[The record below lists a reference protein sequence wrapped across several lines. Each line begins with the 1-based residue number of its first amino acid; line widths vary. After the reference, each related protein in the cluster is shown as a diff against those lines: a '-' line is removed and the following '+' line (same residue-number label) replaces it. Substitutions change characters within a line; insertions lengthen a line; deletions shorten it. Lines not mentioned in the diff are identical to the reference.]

1 MKERSGMSYQG
12 DNLMSVKRSNR
23 SAALRILHEKGAM
36 SRKRLAESMHLTPA
50 AITKI
55 VGEMIADGLLVEG
68 EMLSSNGAGR
78 REILI
83 DLNTEAA
90 CGLGVLINLRQAIL
104 SATWLDGRV
113 IFSEEVVLDAQAPA
127 EETTKRLSARLLE
140 LVEQHRIRHEAII
153 GLGVAVRGIT
163 SEDGRIVRNSFSALA
178 EMDYPLCEKFEEMT
192 GFPTVMENNVRS
204 LFAAQMF
211 VSRDETAGSQFFIR
225 CGYGI
230 GAALSID
237 GRIWHGVTAQ
247 CAEIGHIPLI
257 RRGGKPCHCGKC
269 GCLET
274 IASPGAMRED
284 AIAILSEKKT
294 PLLWRKYRNRDIED
308 LNVFDVFAAASNGDE
323 GAFEIVDRS
332 IQALG
337 TAIKAVIYLVDPGKI
352 VLYGSL
358 FEDSYYLSRLMSE
371 LQEGVDAR
379 HDVVIEK
386 SKYNQ
391 QLEDRAACLL
401 AVQNFID
408 NGGIRT

>member
-1 MKERSGMSYQG
+1 MSYQG

-36 SRKRLAESMHLTPA
+36 SRKRLAENMHLTPA

-55 VGEMIADGLLVEG
+55 VGEMISDGLLSEG
-68 EMLSSNGAGR
+68 EMLTSSNAGR

-104 SATWLDGRV
+104 SAVWLDGRV
-113 IFSEEVVLDAQAPA
+113 IFREEVPLEAAAPA
-127 EETTKRLSARLLE
+127 HRTAESLSARLLQLTKE
-140 LVEQHRIRHEAII
+140 NYIERQSIV
-153 GLGVAVRGIT
+153 GLGLAVRGIT
-163 SEDGRIVRNSFSALA
+163 SEDGRVVRNSFGALA
-178 EMDYPLCEKFEEMT
+178 ETDYPLCEEFETLT
-192 GFPTVMENNVRS
+192 GIPTVMENNVRS

-211 VSRDETAGSQFFIR
+211 LSKDETAGSQFFVR

-237 GRIWHGVTAQ
+237 GKIWHGVTAQ
-247 CAEIGHIPLI
+247 CAEIGHIPVI
-257 RRGGKPCHCGKC
+257 RRGGKPCHCGKS

-274 IASPGAMRED
+274 IASPGAIRDD
-284 AIAILSEKKT
+284 AIAALSEERT
-294 PLLWRKYRNRDIED
+294 PLLWRKYRDRDTEN
-308 LNVFDVFAAASNGDE
+308 LSVFDVFAAASNGDE
-323 GAFEIVDRS
+323 GASAIVDRA

-337 TAIKAVIYLVDPGKI
+337 TAIKSVIYVVDPGKI

-386 SKYNQ
+386 SRYNQ
-391 QLEDRAACLL
+391 QLEDRAASLL

>member
-1 MKERSGMSYQG
+1 MSYKG

-36 SRKRLAESMHLTPA
+36 SRKRLAENMNLTPA

-55 VGEMIADGLLVEG
+55 VGEMIADGLLSEG
-68 EMLSSNGAGR
+68 EMLSSSGAGR

-90 CGLGVLINLRQAIL
+90 CGLGILINLKQAFL
-104 SATWLDGRV
+104 SAVWLDGRV
-113 IFSEEVVLDAQAPA
+113 IFSEEIPLPPRAPAAQAA
-127 EETTKRLSARLLE
+127 RILSERLMQLTEENGISRE
-140 LVEQHRIRHEAII
+140 LVI

-163 SEDGRIVRNSFSALA
+163 SEDGRIVRNSFGALA
-178 EMDYPLCEKFEEMT
+178 ETDYPLCEEFEKLT

-204 LFAAQMF
+204 LFAAHMF
-211 VSRDETAGSQFFIR
+211 VSRDETSGSQFFIR

-237 GRIWHGVTAQ
+237 GKIWHGVTAQ
-247 CAEIGHIPLI
+247 CAEIGHIPVI
-257 RRGGKPCHCGKC
+257 RRGGKPCHCGKS

-274 IASPGAMRED
+274 IASPGSIRED
-284 AIAILSEKKT
+284 AIAMLSEKDT
-294 PLLWRKYRNRDIED
+294 PLLWRKYRNRDTES

-323 GAFEIVDRS
+323 GASAIVDRA

-337 TAIKAVIYLVDPGKI
+337 SAIKAVIYLVDPGKI

-358 FEDSYYLSRLMSE
+358 FEDSYYLSRLVSE
-371 LQEGVDAR
+371 LQEGVDTR
-379 HDVVIEK
+379 HDVIIEK

-408 NGGIRT
+408 NGGIR

>member
-1 MKERSGMSYQG
+1 MSYQG

-36 SRKRLAESMHLTPA
+36 SRKRLAENMHLTPA

-68 EMLSSNGAGR
+68 EILSSSGAGR

-83 DLNTEAA
+83 DINAEAA

-104 SATWLDGRV
+104 SAVWLDGNV
-113 IFSEEVVLDAQAPA
+113 IFSEEIELGPKAAARETA
-127 EETTKRLSARLLE
+127 ERLSARLLE
-140 LVEQHRIRHEAII
+140 LTKEYGIQQESVI
-153 GLGVAVRGIT
+153 GLGLAVRGIT
-163 SEDGRIVRNSFSALA
+163 SEDGRIVRNSFGALA
-178 EMDYPLCEKFEEMT
+178 ETDYPLCEEFERLT
-192 GFPTVMENNVRS
+192 GFRTIMENNVRS

-211 VSRDETAGSQFFIR
+211 VSRDETSGSQFFVR

-237 GRIWHGVTAQ
+237 GKIWHGVTAQ
-247 CAEIGHIPLI
+247 CAEIGHIPVI
-257 RRGGKPCHCGKC
+257 RRGGKPCHCGKS

-274 IASPGAMRED
+274 IASPGSMRED
-284 AIAILSEKKT
+284 AIAILSPEKT
-294 PLLWRKYRNRDIED
+294 PLLWRKYRNRDTD
-308 LNVFDVFAAASNGDE
+308 SLSVFDVFAAASNGDE
-323 GAFEIVDRS
+323 GASEIVDRA

-337 TAIKAVIYLVDPGKI
+337 TAIKAVIYLVDPGQI

-358 FEDSYYLSRLMSE
+358 FEDAYYLSRLMSE
-371 LQEGVDAR
+371 LQEGVDTR
-379 HDVVIEK
+379 HDVVVEK

-391 QLEDRAACLL
+391 QLEDRAAGLL
-401 AVQNFID
+401 AVQNYID
-408 NGGIRT
+408 NGGIR

>member
-1 MKERSGMSYQG
+1 MSYLG

-36 SRKRLAESMHLTPA
+36 SRKRLAENMHLTPA

-55 VGEMIADGLLVEG
+55 VGEMIEDGLLSEG
-68 EMLSSNGAGR
+68 EMLSSSGAGR

-83 DLNTEAA
+83 DLNAEAA
-90 CGLGVLINLRQAIL
+90 CGFGVLINLRQAIL
-104 SATWLDGRV
+104 SAVWLDGRV
-113 IFSEEVVLDAQAPA
+113 IFAEEVRLEAKAPA
-127 EETTKRLSARLLE
+127 EETARQLSARLLE
-140 LVEQHRIRHEAII
+140 LAEEHGIREESVI

-163 SEDGRIVRNSFSALA
+163 SEDGRTVRNSFGALA
-178 EMDYPLCEKFEEMT
+178 ETDFPLCERFEEYT
-192 GFPTVMENNVRS
+192 GIPTVMENNVRS

-247 CAEIGHIPLI
+247 CSEIGHIPVV

-284 AIAILSEKKT
+284 AIAMLSEEKT
-294 PLLWRKYRNRDIED
+294 PLLWRKYRDGD
-308 LNVFDVFAAASNGDE
+308 TDTLSVFDVFAAASSGDE
-323 GAFEIVDRS
+323 GASEIVDRA

-337 TAIKAVIYLVDPGKI
+337 AAIKAVIYLVDPGKI

-358 FEDSYYLSRLMSE
+358 FEDPYYLSRLMSE

-386 SKYNQ
+386 SRYNQ
-391 QLEDRAACLL
+391 RLEDRAACLL
-401 AVQNFID
+401 AVENFID
-408 NGGIRT
+408 NGGIRS

>member
-1 MKERSGMSYQG
+1 MSYKG

-36 SRKRLAESMHLTPA
+36 SRKRLAENMNLTPA

-55 VGEMIADGLLVEG
+55 VGEMIADGLLSEG
-68 EMLSSNGAGR
+68 EMLSSSGAGR

-90 CGLGVLINLRQAIL
+90 CGLGILINLKQAFL
-104 SATWLDGRV
+104 SAVWLDGRV
-113 IFSEEVVLDAQAPA
+113 IFSEEIPLPPRAPA
-127 EETTKRLSARLLE
+127 EQTARILSERLMQLTEENGISRE
-140 LVEQHRIRHEAII
+140 LVI

-163 SEDGRIVRNSFSALA
+163 SEDGRIVRNSFGALA
-178 EMDYPLCEKFEEMT
+178 ETDYPLCEEFEKLT

-204 LFAAQMF
+204 LFAAHMF
-211 VSRDETAGSQFFIR
+211 VSRDETSGSQFFIR

-237 GRIWHGVTAQ
+237 GKIWHGVTAQ
-247 CAEIGHIPLI
+247 CAEIGHIPVI

-274 IASPGAMRED
+274 IASPGSIRED
-284 AIAILSEKKT
+284 AIAMLSEKDT
-294 PLLWRKYRNRDIED
+294 PLLWRKYRNRDTES

-323 GAFEIVDRS
+323 GASAIVDRA

-337 TAIKAVIYLVDPGKI
+337 SAIKAVIYLVDPGKI

-358 FEDSYYLSRLMSE
+358 FEDSYYLSRLVSE
-371 LQEGVDAR
+371 LQEGVDTR
-379 HDVVIEK
+379 HDVIIEK

-408 NGGIRT
+408 NGGIR